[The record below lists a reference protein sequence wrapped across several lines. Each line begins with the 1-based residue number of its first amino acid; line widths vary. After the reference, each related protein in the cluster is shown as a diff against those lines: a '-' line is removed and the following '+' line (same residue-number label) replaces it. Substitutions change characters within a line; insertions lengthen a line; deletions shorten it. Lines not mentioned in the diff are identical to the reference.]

1 MSLRNLK
8 NNGKIKKFL
17 ILKNIEDTQIYKEL
31 KCAKNEALILR
42 ELCRNYVVSIS
53 SINAFTLLS
62 TIFGNDK
69 YLYLDALEDLK
80 KLIERGFVN
89 QNSSFFK
96 SLENNKTQTLTLALL
111 QSELSL
117 SEYFLEFLEAKPRLN
132 FEKQEAYADYLEYL
146 KDEFAR
152 IQLYERLSFIQ
163 KSAYNSEIKNQI
175 KLYERHIKERLKK
188 SKFYN
193 VLADIFKEYN
203 LEHKEQIIF
212 LALLKE
218 EYALSNESSISRE
231 MNSLLS
237 LISENDLER
246 HKNKKL
252 LQENAPLLNL
262 IECDEYLNAFGDI
275 SKSFF
280 IIDEI
285 LQRIINFEPKQ
296 SKKIKIESVLKD
308 QDIFEL
314 IEPSTDIND
323 IIMPENTKELLENIL
338 KQQDK
343 KVLERLHSWG
353 IKSNKNIEAKIIFYG
368 PAGTGKTMSALA
380 MAKSMKKSVLSFD
393 CSKILSKWVGESEQ
407 NVRKIFDTYKNIVQ
421 TCKQSP
427 ILLLNEA
434 DQFLSTRVDGSS
446 GSDKMHNQMQNIF
459 LEQIERFSGV
469 IIATTNFLESL
480 DSAFSRRFDYKI
492 EFKKPDFKDRLK
504 IWEKFLPKKALFE
517 KDFDINILS
526 NYELSG
532 AQILMVV
539 KNTALKVAV
548 SKDGVFKMQ
557 DFIESIQ
564 KELNSSFDKSK
575 IVGF

>member
-1 MSLRNLK
+1 MEKLK
-8 NNGKIKKFL
+8 NFL
-17 ILKNIEDTQIYKEL
+17 SLKNIEDTQIYKEL

-188 SKFYN
+188 SKLYN

-262 IECDEYLNAFGDI
+262 IEYDEYLNAFGDI

-314 IEPSTDIND
+314 IEPSADIND

-380 MAKSMKKSVLSFD
+380 MAKSMKKPVLSFD

-517 KDFDINILS
+517 KDFNINILS

-548 SKDGVFKMQ
+548 SQDGVFKMQ

>member
-1 MSLRNLK
+1 
-8 NNGKIKKFL
+8 
-17 ILKNIEDTQIYKEL
+17 DTQIYKEL

-548 SKDGVFKMQ
+548 SK
-557 DFIESIQ
+557 
-564 KELNSSFDKSK
+564 
-575 IVGF
+575 

>member
-1 MSLRNLK
+1 MEKLK
-8 NNGKIKKFL
+8 NFL

-492 EFKKPDFKDRLK
+492 EFKKPDFRDRLK

-548 SKDGVFKMQ
+548 SQDGVFKMQ

>member
-1 MSLRNLK
+1 MVRLK
-8 NNGKIKKFL
+8 EFL
-17 ILKNIEDTQIYKEL
+17 SLKNIEESQIYKEL
-31 KCAKNEALILR
+31 KCSKNEALILR
-42 ELCRNYVVSIS
+42 ELCKNYVISIS
-53 SINAFTLLS
+53 SINAFTLL
-62 TIFGNDK
+62 TGIFGSEK
-69 YLYLDALEDLK
+69 YSYLDTLEDLK
-80 KLIERGFVN
+80 RLIERGFVN
-89 QNSSFFK
+89 QNSGFFK
-96 SLENNKTQTLTLALL
+96 NIESNKSQNLILSLL

-132 FEKQEAYADYLEYL
+132 LDKKEAYGEYLEYL
-146 KDEFAR
+146 KDEFMR
-152 IQLYERLSFIQ
+152 VELYERLSFIRSSTYSDEL
-163 KSAYNSEIKNQI
+163 KAQI
-175 KLYERHIKERLKK
+175 KLYEKHIKERLKK

-193 VLADIFKEYN
+193 ILADIFKEYS
-203 LEHKEQIIF
+203 LEYKEQIIF

-218 EYALSNESSISRE
+218 EYTLSNENSVSRE

-237 LISENDLER
+237 LVSENDLEK
-246 HKNKKL
+246 HKNKSL

-262 IECDEYLNAFGDI
+262 IEYDEYLNAFGDI

-280 IIDEI
+280 ITDEI

-296 SKKIKIESVLKD
+296 NKKIKIENVLKE

-314 IEPSTDIND
+314 IEPSIDIND
-323 IIMPENTKELLENIL
+323 IIMPQNTKELLENIL

-343 KVLERLHSWG
+343 KVLERLNSWG

-380 MAKSMKKSVLSFD
+380 MAKSMKKTVLSFD

-434 DQFLSTRVDGSS
+434 DQFLSTRVESSS

-459 LEQIERFSGV
+459 LEQIERFNGV

-504 IWEKFLPKKALFE
+504 MWEKFLPRKASFE
-517 KDFDINILS
+517 KAFDVNLLA

-548 SKDGVFKMQ
+548 TEDGVFKMQ

-564 KELNSSFDKSK
+564 KELNSSFDKRK

>member
-1 MSLRNLK
+1 MVRLK
-8 NNGKIKKFL
+8 EFL
-17 ILKNIEDTQIYKEL
+17 SLKNIEESQIYKEL
-31 KCAKNEALILR
+31 KCSKNEALILR
-42 ELCRNYVVSIS
+42 ELCKNYVISIS
-53 SINAFTLLS
+53 SINAFTLL
-62 TIFGNDK
+62 TGIFGSEK
-69 YLYLDALEDLK
+69 YSYLDTLEDLK
-80 KLIERGFVN
+80 RLIERGFVN
-89 QNSSFFK
+89 QNSGFFK
-96 SLENNKTQTLTLALL
+96 NIESNKSQNLILSLL

-132 FEKQEAYADYLEYL
+132 LDKKEAYGEYLEYL
-146 KDEFAR
+146 KDEFMR
-152 IQLYERLSFIQ
+152 VELYERLSFIRSSTYSDEL
-163 KSAYNSEIKNQI
+163 KAQI
-175 KLYERHIKERLKK
+175 KLYEKHIKERLKK

-193 VLADIFKEYN
+193 ILADTFKEYS
-203 LEHKEQIIF
+203 LEYKEQIIF

-218 EYALSNESSISRE
+218 EYTLSNENSVSRE

-237 LISENDLER
+237 LVSENDLEK
-246 HKNKKL
+246 HKNKSL

-262 IECDEYLNAFGDI
+262 IEYDEYLNVFGDI

-280 IIDEI
+280 ITDEI

-296 SKKIKIESVLKD
+296 NKKIKIENVLKE

-314 IEPSTDIND
+314 IEPSIDIND
-323 IIMPENTKELLENIL
+323 IIMPQNTKELLENIL

-343 KVLERLHSWG
+343 KVLERLNSWG

-380 MAKSMKKSVLSFD
+380 MAKSMKKTVLSFD

-434 DQFLSTRVDGSS
+434 DQFLSTRVESSS

-459 LEQIERFSGV
+459 LEQIERFNGV

-504 IWEKFLPKKALFE
+504 MWEKFLPRKASFE
-517 KDFDINILS
+517 KAFDVNLLA

-548 SKDGVFKMQ
+548 TEDGVFKMQ

>member
-1 MSLRNLK
+1 MEKLK
-8 NNGKIKKFL
+8 NFL
-17 ILKNIEDTQIYKEL
+17 SLKNIEDTQIYKEL

-175 KLYERHIKERLKK
+175 KLYEKHIKERLKK

-262 IECDEYLNAFGDI
+262 IEYDEYLNAFGDI

-314 IEPSTDIND
+314 IEPSADIND

-380 MAKSMKKSVLSFD
+380 MAKSMKKPVLSFD

-517 KDFDINILS
+517 KDFNINILS

-548 SKDGVFKMQ
+548 SQDGVFKMQ
-557 DFIESIQ
+557 DFI
-564 KELNSSFDKSK
+564 
-575 IVGF
+575 

>member
-1 MSLRNLK
+1 MEKLK
-8 NNGKIKKFL
+8 NFL
-17 ILKNIEDTQIYKEL
+17 SLKNIEDTQIYKEL

-62 TIFGNDK
+62 TIFENDK

-146 KDEFAR
+146 KDEFVR

-175 KLYERHIKERLKK
+175 KLYEKHIKERLKK

-262 IECDEYLNAFGDI
+262 IEYDEYLNAFGDI

-548 SKDGVFKMQ
+548 SQDGVFKMQ

>member
-1 MSLRNLK
+1 
-8 NNGKIKKFL
+8 
-17 ILKNIEDTQIYKEL
+17 
-31 KCAKNEALILR
+31 NEALILR
-42 ELCRNYVVSIS
+42 ELCKNYVISIS
-53 SINAFTLLS
+53 SINAFTLL
-62 TIFGNDK
+62 TGIFGSEK
-69 YLYLDALEDLK
+69 YSYLDTLEDLK
-80 KLIERGFVN
+80 RLIERGFIN
-89 QNSSFFK
+89 QNSGFFK
-96 SLENNKTQTLTLALL
+96 NIESNKSQNLILSLL

-132 FEKQEAYADYLEYL
+132 LDKKEAYGEYLEYL
-146 KDEFAR
+146 KDEFMR
-152 IQLYERLSFIQ
+152 VELYERLSFIRSSTYSDEL
-163 KSAYNSEIKNQI
+163 KAQI
-175 KLYERHIKERLKK
+175 KLYEKHIKERLKK

-193 VLADIFKEYN
+193 ILADIFKEYS
-203 LEHKEQIIF
+203 LEYKEQIIF

-218 EYALSNESSISRE
+218 EYTLSNENSVSRE

-237 LISENDLER
+237 LVSENDLEK
-246 HKNKKL
+246 HKNKSL

-262 IECDEYLNAFGDI
+262 IEYDEYLNVFGDI

-280 IIDEI
+280 ITDEI

-296 SKKIKIESVLKD
+296 NKKIKIENVLKE

-314 IEPSTDIND
+314 IEPSIDIND
-323 IIMPENTKELLENIL
+323 IIMPQNTKELLENIL

-343 KVLERLHSWG
+343 KVLERLNSWG

-380 MAKSMKKSVLSFD
+380 MAKSMKKTVLSFD

-434 DQFLSTRVDGSS
+434 DQFLSTRVESSS

-459 LEQIERFSGV
+459 LEQIERFNGV

-504 IWEKFLPKKALFE
+504 MWEKFLPRKASFE
-517 KDFDINILS
+517 KAFDVNLLA

-548 SKDGVFKMQ
+548 TEDGVFKMQ

>member
-1 MSLRNLK
+1 MEKLK
-8 NNGKIKKFL
+8 NFL
-17 ILKNIEDTQIYKEL
+17 SLKNIEDTQIYKEL

-132 FEKQEAYADYLEYL
+132 FEKQEAYVDYLEYL
-146 KDEFAR
+146 KDEFVR

-175 KLYERHIKERLKK
+175 KLYEKHIKERLKK

-262 IECDEYLNAFGDI
+262 IEYDEYLNAFGDI

-434 DQFLSTRVDGSS
+434 DQFLSMRVDGSS

-548 SKDGVFKMQ
+548 SQDGVFKMQ

>member
-1 MSLRNLK
+1 
-8 NNGKIKKFL
+8 
-17 ILKNIEDTQIYKEL
+17 L

-175 KLYERHIKERLKK
+175 KLYEKHIKERLKK

-262 IECDEYLNAFGDI
+262 IEYDEYLNAFGDI

-427 ILLLNEA
+427 ILLFNEA

-492 EFKKPDFKDRLK
+492 EFQKPDFKDRLK

>member
-1 MSLRNLK
+1 MEKLK
-8 NNGKIKKFL
+8 NFL
-17 ILKNIEDTQIYKEL
+17 SLKNIEDTQIYKEL

-175 KLYERHIKERLKK
+175 KLYEKHIKERLKK

-262 IECDEYLNAFGDI
+262 IEYDEYLNAFGDI

-314 IEPSTDIND
+314 IEPSADIND

-380 MAKSMKKSVLSFD
+380 MAKSMKKPVLSFD

-517 KDFDINILS
+517 KDFNINILS

-548 SKDGVFKMQ
+548 SQDGVFKMQ
-557 DFIESIQ
+557 
-564 KELNSSFDKSK
+564 
-575 IVGF
+575 

>member
-1 MSLRNLK
+1 
-8 NNGKIKKFL
+8 
-17 ILKNIEDTQIYKEL
+17 DTQIYKEL

-262 IECDEYLNAFGDI
+262 IEYDEYLNAFGDI

-314 IEPSTDIND
+314 IEPSADIND

-380 MAKSMKKSVLSFD
+380 MAKSMKKPVLSFD

-548 SKDGVFKMQ
+548 SQDGVFKMQ

>member
-1 MSLRNLK
+1 
-8 NNGKIKKFL
+8 
-17 ILKNIEDTQIYKEL
+17 KEL

-163 KSAYNSEIKNQI
+163 KSAYNSEVKNQI

-262 IECDEYLNAFGDI
+262 IEYDEYLNAFGDI

-314 IEPSTDIND
+314 IEPSADIND

-380 MAKSMKKSVLSFD
+380 MAKSMKKPVLSFD

-548 SKDGVFKMQ
+548 SQDGVFKMQ

>member
-1 MSLRNLK
+1 MEKLK
-8 NNGKIKKFL
+8 NFL
-17 ILKNIEDTQIYKEL
+17 SLKNIEDTQIYKEL

-62 TIFGNDK
+62 AIFGNDK

-175 KLYERHIKERLKK
+175 KLYEKHIKERLKK

-262 IECDEYLNAFGDI
+262 IEYDEYLNAFGDI

-343 KVLERLHSWG
+343 KVLEKLHSWG

-492 EFKKPDFKDRLK
+492 EFKKPDFRDRLK

>member
-1 MSLRNLK
+1 MMEKLK
-8 NNGKIKKFL
+8 NFL
-17 ILKNIEDTQIYKEL
+17 SLKNIEDTQIYKEL

-62 TIFGNDK
+62 TIFENDK

-132 FEKQEAYADYLEYL
+132 FEKQEAYTDYLEYL
-146 KDEFAR
+146 KDEFVR

-175 KLYERHIKERLKK
+175 KLYEKHIKERLKK

-262 IECDEYLNAFGDI
+262 IEYDEYLNAFGDI

-517 KDFDINILS
+517 KDFNINILS

-548 SKDGVFKMQ
+548 SQDGVFKMQ

>member
-1 MSLRNLK
+1 MEKLK
-8 NNGKIKKFL
+8 NFL

-175 KLYERHIKERLKK
+175 KLYEKHIKERLKK

-380 MAKSMKKSVLSFD
+380 MAKSMKKPVLSFD

-469 IIATTNFLESL
+469 IIATTNFLE
-480 DSAFSRRFDYKI
+480 
-492 EFKKPDFKDRLK
+492 
-504 IWEKFLPKKALFE
+504 
-517 KDFDINILS
+517 
-526 NYELSG
+526 
-532 AQILMVV
+532 
-539 KNTALKVAV
+539 
-548 SKDGVFKMQ
+548 
-557 DFIESIQ
+557 
-564 KELNSSFDKSK
+564 
-575 IVGF
+575 

>member
-1 MSLRNLK
+1 MEKLK
-8 NNGKIKKFL
+8 NFL
-17 ILKNIEDTQIYKEL
+17 SLKNIEDTQIYKEL

-89 QNSSFFK
+89 QNSSFLK

-146 KDEFAR
+146 KDEFVR

-175 KLYERHIKERLKK
+175 KLYEKHIKERLKK

-262 IECDEYLNAFGDI
+262 IEYDEYLNAFGDI

-548 SKDGVFKMQ
+548 SQDGVFKMQ

>member
-1 MSLRNLK
+1 MEKLK
-8 NNGKIKKFL
+8 NFL
-17 ILKNIEDTQIYKEL
+17 SLKNIEDTQIYKEL

-175 KLYERHIKERLKK
+175 KLYEKHIKERLKK

-262 IECDEYLNAFGDI
+262 IEYDEYLNAFGDI

-314 IEPSTDIND
+314 IEPSADIND

-380 MAKSMKKSVLSFD
+380 MAKSMKKPVLSFD

-480 DSAFSRRFDYKI
+480 VSAFSRRFDYKI

-517 KDFDINILS
+517 KDFNINILS

-548 SKDGVFKMQ
+548 SQDGVFKMQ

>member
-1 MSLRNLK
+1 MEKLK
-8 NNGKIKKFL
+8 NFL
-17 ILKNIEDTQIYKEL
+17 SLKNIEDTQIYKEL

-152 IQLYERLSFIQ
+152 IQLCERLSFIQ

-175 KLYERHIKERLKK
+175 KLYEKHIKERLKK

-262 IECDEYLNAFGDI
+262 IEYDEYLNAFGDI

>member
-1 MSLRNLK
+1 MVRLK
-8 NNGKIKKFL
+8 EFL
-17 ILKNIEDTQIYKEL
+17 SLKNIEESQIYKEL
-31 KCAKNEALILR
+31 KCSKNEALILR
-42 ELCRNYVVSIS
+42 ELCKNYVISIS
-53 SINAFTLLS
+53 SVNTFTLL
-62 TIFGNDK
+62 TGIFGSEK
-69 YLYLDALEDLK
+69 YLYLDTLEDLK
-80 KLIERGFVN
+80 RLIERGFIN

-96 SLENNKTQTLTLALL
+96 NIESNKSQNLTLSLL

-117 SEYFLEFLEAKPRLN
+117 SEYFLEFLEAKPCLN
-132 FEKQEAYADYLEYL
+132 LDKKEAYGEYLEYL
-146 KDEFAR
+146 KDEFMR
-152 IQLYERLSFIQ
+152 VELYERLSFIRSSTYVDEV
-163 KSAYNSEIKNQI
+163 KAQI
-175 KLYERHIKERLKK
+175 KLYEKHIKERLKK

-193 VLADIFKEYN
+193 ILADIFKEYN
-203 LEHKEQIIF
+203 LESKEQIIF

-218 EYALSNESSISRE
+218 EYTLSNENSVSRE

-237 LISENDLER
+237 LVSENDLEK
-246 HKNKKL
+246 HKNKSL

-262 IECDEYLNAFGDI
+262 IEYDEYLNAFGDI

-280 IIDEI
+280 VTDEI

-296 SKKIKIESVLKD
+296 NKKIKIENVLKE

-314 IEPSTDIND
+314 IEPSIDIND
-323 IIMPENTKELLENIL
+323 IIMPQNTKELLENIL

-343 KVLERLHSWG
+343 KVLERLNSWG

-380 MAKSMKKSVLSFD
+380 MAKSMKKTVLSFD

-434 DQFLSTRVDGSS
+434 DQFLSTRVESSS

-459 LEQIERFSGV
+459 LEQIERFNGV

-504 IWEKFLPKKALFE
+504 MWEKFLPRKASFE
-517 KDFDINILS
+517 KAFDVNILA

-548 SKDGVFKMQ
+548 TEDGVFKMQ

>member
-1 MSLRNLK
+1 MEKLK
-8 NNGKIKKFL
+8 NFL
-17 ILKNIEDTQIYKEL
+17 SLKNIEDTQIYKEL

-53 SINAFTLLS
+53 SINAFALLS

-132 FEKQEAYADYLEYL
+132 FEKQEAYTDYLEYL

-175 KLYERHIKERLKK
+175 KLYEKHIKERLKK

-262 IECDEYLNAFGDI
+262 IEYDEYLNAFGDI

-517 KDFDINILS
+517 KDFNINILS

-548 SKDGVFKMQ
+548 SQDGVFKMQ

>member
-1 MSLRNLK
+1 MMKLK
-8 NNGKIKKFL
+8 EFL
-17 ILKNIEDTQIYKEL
+17 NCKEIEKTKIYKEL
-31 KCAKNEALILR
+31 KCSINEALILR
-42 ELCRNYVVSIS
+42 ELCKNYVVSNS
-53 SINAFTLLS
+53 NVNAFSVLS
-62 TIFGNDK
+62 AIFNEEK
-69 YLYLDALEDLK
+69 YAYLDALEDLK
-80 KLIERGFVN
+80 KLIDKGFIVK
-89 QNSSFFK
+89 NSSFFK
-96 SLENNKTQTLTLALL
+96 NIDSNKIQNFNLSLL
-111 QSELSL
+111 QSDLCL
-117 SEYFLEFLEAKPRLN
+117 SEYFLEYLENKPKIVLN
-132 FEKQEAYADYLEYL
+132 KKEAYGDYLEYL
-146 KDEFAR
+146 KDEFSR
-152 IQLYERLSFIQ
+152 VELYERLSFIRETH
-163 KSAYNSEIKNQI
+163 YNNELRSQI
-175 KLYERHIKERLKK
+175 QIYEKHIKERLKK

-193 VLADIFKEYN
+193 VLGDIFKEYALDN
-203 LEHKEQIIF
+203 KEQIIF

-218 EYALSNESSISRE
+218 EYTLSNENANARE
-231 MNSLLS
+231 LNSLLS
-237 LISENDLER
+237 LVSESDLEIR
-246 HKNKKL
+246 QNKVL
-252 LQENAPLLNL
+252 LQEGAKLLEL
-262 IECDEYLNAFGDI
+262 IECDEYLNSFGDI

-296 SKKIKIESVLKD
+296 SKKIKLETVLKE

-323 IIMPENTKELLENIL
+323 IIMPQSTKELLSNIL

-343 KVLERLHSWG
+343 KVLERLQSWG
-353 IKSNKNIEAKIIFYG
+353 IKSSKNIEAKIIFYG
-368 PAGTGKTMSALA
+368 PAGTGKTMSALS

-504 IWEKFLPKKALFE
+504 MWEKFLPKNAEFE
-517 KDFDINILS
+517 KLFNIQTLA

-532 AQILMVV
+532 AQILMVI
-539 KNTALKVAV
+539 KNTALKAAV
-548 SKDGVFKMQ
+548 SKEGIFTMK
-557 DFIESIQ
+557 DFLESIE
-564 KELNSSFDKSK
+564 KELNSSFDKNK

>member
-1 MSLRNLK
+1 MEKLK
-8 NNGKIKKFL
+8 NFL
-17 ILKNIEDTQIYKEL
+17 SLKNIEDTQIYKEL

-62 TIFGNDK
+62 TIFENDK

-132 FEKQEAYADYLEYL
+132 FEKQEAYTDYLEYL
-146 KDEFAR
+146 KDEFVR

-175 KLYERHIKERLKK
+175 KLYEKHIKERLKK

-262 IECDEYLNAFGDI
+262 IEYDEYLNAFGDI

-380 MAKSMKKSVLSFD
+380 MAKSMKKPVLSFD

-517 KDFDINILS
+517 KDFNINILS

>member
-1 MSLRNLK
+1 MEKLK
-8 NNGKIKKFL
+8 NFL
-17 ILKNIEDTQIYKEL
+17 SLKNIEDTQIYKEL

-175 KLYERHIKERLKK
+175 KLYEKHIKERLKK

-193 VLADIFKEYN
+193 ILADIFKEYN

-262 IECDEYLNAFGDI
+262 IEYDEYLNAFGDI

-296 SKKIKIESVLKD
+296 SKKIRIESVLKD

-548 SKDGVFKMQ
+548 SQDGVFKMQ

>member
-1 MSLRNLK
+1 MEKLK
-8 NNGKIKKFL
+8 NFL
-17 ILKNIEDTQIYKEL
+17 SLKNIEDTQIYKEL

-175 KLYERHIKERLKK
+175 KLYEKHIKERLKK

>member
-1 MSLRNLK
+1 MEKLK
-8 NNGKIKKFL
+8 NFL
-17 ILKNIEDTQIYKEL
+17 SLKNIEDTQIYKEL

-175 KLYERHIKERLKK
+175 KLYEKHIKERLKK

-262 IECDEYLNAFGDI
+262 IEYDEYLNAFGDI

-434 DQFLSTRVDGSS
+434 DQFLSTRVDGNS

-548 SKDGVFKMQ
+548 SQDGV
-557 DFIESIQ
+557 
-564 KELNSSFDKSK
+564 
-575 IVGF
+575 

>member
-1 MSLRNLK
+1 MEKLK
-8 NNGKIKKFL
+8 NFL
-17 ILKNIEDTQIYKEL
+17 SLKNIEDTQIYKEL

-517 KDFDINILS
+517 KDFNINILS

-548 SKDGVFKMQ
+548 SQDGVFKMQ

>member
-1 MSLRNLK
+1 
-8 NNGKIKKFL
+8 
-17 ILKNIEDTQIYKEL
+17 EL
-31 KCAKNEALILR
+31 KCSKNEALILR
-42 ELCRNYVVSIS
+42 ELCKNYVISIS
-53 SINAFTLLS
+53 SINAFTLL
-62 TIFGNDK
+62 TGIFGSEK
-69 YLYLDALEDLK
+69 YSYLDTLEDLK
-80 KLIERGFVN
+80 RLIERGFVN
-89 QNSSFFK
+89 QNSGFFK
-96 SLENNKTQTLTLALL
+96 NIESNKSQNLILSLL

-132 FEKQEAYADYLEYL
+132 LDKKEAYGEYLEYL
-146 KDEFAR
+146 KDEFMR
-152 IQLYERLSFIQ
+152 VELYERLSFIRSSTYSDEL
-163 KSAYNSEIKNQI
+163 KAQI
-175 KLYERHIKERLKK
+175 KLYEKHIKERLKK

-193 VLADIFKEYN
+193 ILADIFKEYS
-203 LEHKEQIIF
+203 LEYKEQIIF

-218 EYALSNESSISRE
+218 EYTLSNENSVSRE

-237 LISENDLER
+237 LVSENDLEK
-246 HKNKKL
+246 HKNKSL

-262 IECDEYLNAFGDI
+262 IEYDEYLNAFGDI

-280 IIDEI
+280 ITDEI

-296 SKKIKIESVLKD
+296 NKKIKIENVLKE

-314 IEPSTDIND
+314 IEPSIDIND
-323 IIMPENTKELLENIL
+323 IIMPQNTKELLENIL

-343 KVLERLHSWG
+343 KVLERLNSWG

-380 MAKSMKKSVLSFD
+380 MAKSMKKTVLSFD

-434 DQFLSTRVDGSS
+434 DQFLSTRVESSS

-459 LEQIERFSGV
+459 LEQIERFNGV

-504 IWEKFLPKKALFE
+504 MWEKFLPRKASFE
-517 KDFDINILS
+517 KAFDVNLLA

-548 SKDGVFKMQ
+548 TEDGVFKMQ

>member
-1 MSLRNLK
+1 MMEKLK
-8 NNGKIKKFL
+8 NFL
-17 ILKNIEDTQIYKEL
+17 SLKNIEDTQIYKEL

-62 TIFGNDK
+62 TIFENDK

-132 FEKQEAYADYLEYL
+132 FEKQEAYTDYLEYL
-146 KDEFAR
+146 KDEFVR

-175 KLYERHIKERLKK
+175 KLYEKHIKERLKK

-262 IECDEYLNAFGDI
+262 IEYDEYLNAFGDI

-380 MAKSMKKSVLSFD
+380 MAKSMKKPVLSFD

-548 SKDGVFKMQ
+548 SQDGVFKMQ

>member
-1 MSLRNLK
+1 
-8 NNGKIKKFL
+8 
-17 ILKNIEDTQIYKEL
+17 
-31 KCAKNEALILR
+31 NEALILR

-175 KLYERHIKERLKK
+175 KLYEKHIKERLKK

-262 IECDEYLNAFGDI
+262 IEYDEYLNAFGDI

-492 EFKKPDFKDRLK
+492 EFKKPDFRDRLK

>member
-1 MSLRNLK
+1 MEKLK
-8 NNGKIKKFL
+8 NFL
-17 ILKNIEDTQIYKEL
+17 SLKNIEDTQIYKEL

-175 KLYERHIKERLKK
+175 KLYEKHIKERLKK

-262 IECDEYLNAFGDI
+262 IEYDEYLNAFGDI

-314 IEPSTDIND
+314 IEPSADIND

-548 SKDGVFKMQ
+548 SQDGVFKMQ

>member
-1 MSLRNLK
+1 
-8 NNGKIKKFL
+8 
-17 ILKNIEDTQIYKEL
+17 L

-175 KLYERHIKERLKK
+175 KLYEKHIKERLKK

-262 IECDEYLNAFGDI
+262 IEYDEYLNAFGDI

-492 EFKKPDFKDRLK
+492 EFQKPDFKDRLK

>member
-1 MSLRNLK
+1 MEKLK
-8 NNGKIKKFL
+8 NFL
-17 ILKNIEDTQIYKEL
+17 SLKNIEDTQIYKEL

-152 IQLYERLSFIQ
+152 IQLYKRLSFIQ

-175 KLYERHIKERLKK
+175 KLYEKHIKERLKK

-262 IECDEYLNAFGDI
+262 IEYDEYLNAFGDI

>member
-1 MSLRNLK
+1 
-8 NNGKIKKFL
+8 
-17 ILKNIEDTQIYKEL
+17 
-31 KCAKNEALILR
+31 EALILR
-42 ELCRNYVVSIS
+42 ELCKNYVISIS
-53 SINAFTLLS
+53 SINAFTLL
-62 TIFGNDK
+62 TGIFGSEK
-69 YLYLDALEDLK
+69 YSYLDTLEDLK
-80 KLIERGFVN
+80 RLIERGFIN
-89 QNSSFFK
+89 QNSGFFK
-96 SLENNKTQTLTLALL
+96 NIESNKSQNLILSLL

-132 FEKQEAYADYLEYL
+132 LDKKEAYGEYLEYL
-146 KDEFAR
+146 KDEFMR
-152 IQLYERLSFIQ
+152 VELYERLSFIRSSTYSDEL
-163 KSAYNSEIKNQI
+163 KAQI
-175 KLYERHIKERLKK
+175 KLYEKHIKERLKK

-193 VLADIFKEYN
+193 ILADIFKEYS
-203 LEHKEQIIF
+203 LEYKEQIIF

-218 EYALSNESSISRE
+218 EYTLSNENSVSRE

-237 LISENDLER
+237 LVSENDLEK
-246 HKNKKL
+246 HKNKSL

-262 IECDEYLNAFGDI
+262 IEYDEYLNAFGDI

-280 IIDEI
+280 ITDEI

-296 SKKIKIESVLKD
+296 NKKIKIESVLKD

-314 IEPSTDIND
+314 IEPSIDIND
-323 IIMPENTKELLENIL
+323 IIMPQNTKELLENIL

-343 KVLERLHSWG
+343 KVLERLNSWG

-380 MAKSMKKSVLSFD
+380 MAKSMKKTVLSFD

-434 DQFLSTRVDGSS
+434 DQFLSTRVESSS

-459 LEQIERFSGV
+459 LEQIERFNGV

-504 IWEKFLPKKALFE
+504 MWEKFLPRKASFE
-517 KDFDINILS
+517 KAFDVNLLA

-548 SKDGVFKMQ
+548 TEDGVFKMQ

>member
-1 MSLRNLK
+1 MVRLK
-8 NNGKIKKFL
+8 EFL
-17 ILKNIEDTQIYKEL
+17 SLKNIEESQIYKEL
-31 KCAKNEALILR
+31 KCSKNEALILR
-42 ELCRNYVVSIS
+42 ELCKNYVISIS
-53 SINAFTLLS
+53 SINAFTLL
-62 TIFGNDK
+62 TGIFGSEK
-69 YLYLDALEDLK
+69 YSYLDTLEDLK
-80 KLIERGFVN
+80 RLIERGFVN
-89 QNSSFFK
+89 QNSGFFK
-96 SLENNKTQTLTLALL
+96 NIESNKSQNLILSLL

-132 FEKQEAYADYLEYL
+132 LDKKEAYGEYLEYL
-146 KDEFAR
+146 KDEFMR
-152 IQLYERLSFIQ
+152 VELYERLSFIRSSTYSDEL
-163 KSAYNSEIKNQI
+163 KAQI
-175 KLYERHIKERLKK
+175 KLYEKHIKERLKK

-193 VLADIFKEYN
+193 ILADIFKEYS
-203 LEHKEQIIF
+203 LEYKEQIIF

-218 EYALSNESSISRE
+218 EYTLSNENSVSRE

-237 LISENDLER
+237 LVSENDLEK
-246 HKNKKL
+246 HKNKSL

-262 IECDEYLNAFGDI
+262 IEYDEYLNAFGDI

-280 IIDEI
+280 ITDEI

-296 SKKIKIESVLKD
+296 NKKIKIENVLKE

-314 IEPSTDIND
+314 IEPSIDIND
-323 IIMPENTKELLENIL
+323 IIMPQNTKELLENIL

-343 KVLERLHSWG
+343 KVLERLNSWG

-380 MAKSMKKSVLSFD
+380 MAKSMKKTVLSFD

-434 DQFLSTRVDGSS
+434 DQFLSTRVESSS

-504 IWEKFLPKKALFE
+504 MWEKFLPKKALFE
-517 KDFDINILS
+517 KDFNINILS

-548 SKDGVFKMQ
+548 SQDGVFKMQ

>member
-1 MSLRNLK
+1 MEKLK
-8 NNGKIKKFL
+8 NFL
-17 ILKNIEDTQIYKEL
+17 SLKNIEDTQIYKEL

-146 KDEFAR
+146 KDEFVR

-175 KLYERHIKERLKK
+175 KLYEKHIKERLKK

-262 IECDEYLNAFGDI
+262 IEYDEYLNAFGDI

-446 GSDKMHNQMQNIF
+446 GSDKMYNQMQNIF